1 MMAAISIDR
10 HVVCA
15 EHDFNG
21 MTLEYFWNFLLNEYI
36 PAYRDELTDEDI
48 QQIHKG
54 IEEKKDHIY
63 VSEIVNPKNGK
74 RRFKHS
80 FVYANPFMFWGEH
93 PKYEFDGF

>member
-10 HVVCA
+10 HVVCM

-36 PAYRDELTDEDI
+36 PAYRDELSEEDI
-48 QQIHKG
+48 LQIQKG

-63 VSEIVNPKNGK
+63 TCEITNPETGRK
-74 RRFKHS
+74 RFCHS
-80 FVYANPFMFWGEH
+80 FVYANPYISFGRQ

>member
-1 MMAAISIDR
+1 MMAAIAIDR
-10 HVVCA
+10 HVVCM

-36 PAYRDELTDEDI
+36 PAYRDELSEEDI
-48 QQIHKG
+48 SQIQKG

-63 VSEIVNPKNGK
+63 TCELTNPETGRK
-74 RRFKHS
+74 RFGHS
-80 FVYANPFMFWGEH
+80 FVYANPYIPFGGH

>member
-10 HVVCA
+10 HVVCM

-36 PAYRDELTDEDI
+36 PAYRDELSEEDI
-48 QQIHKG
+48 SQIHKG

-63 VSEIVNPKNGK
+63 TCEINPETGRKKFG
-74 RRFKHS
+74 HS
-80 FVYANPFMFWGEH
+80 FVYANPCILFGRQL
-93 PKYEFDGF
+93 KYEFDGF

>member
-1 MMAAISIDR
+1 MAAISIDR
-10 HVVCA
+10 RVVCM

-36 PAYRDELTDEDI
+36 PVYRDELSEEDI
-48 QQIHKG
+48 LQIHKG

-63 VSEIVNPKNGK
+63 TCEITNPKTGRK
-74 RRFKHS
+74 RFCHS
-80 FVYANPFMFWGEH
+80 FVYVNPYIPFGGQ

>member
-10 HVVCA
+10 HVVCM

-36 PAYRDELTDEDI
+36 PAYRDELSEEDI
-48 QQIHKG
+48 LQIHKG

-63 VSEIVNPKNGK
+63 TFEIINTETGIKKLG
-74 RRFKHS
+74 HS
-80 FVYANPFMFWGEH
+80 FVYANPYFSFGRQ
-93 PKYEFDGF
+93 PKYEFGGF

>member
-1 MMAAISIDR
+1 MMAAIAIDR
-10 HVVCA
+10 HVVCM

-36 PAYRDELTDEDI
+36 PAYRDELSEEDI
-48 QQIHKG
+48 SQIHKG

-63 VSEIVNPKNGK
+63 TCEINPETGRK
-74 RRFKHS
+74 RFGHS
-80 FVYANPFMFWGEH
+80 FVYANPYIPFGGH